1 MPLNGKKVE
10 ITLWNFL
17 KIFIHVL
24 HFENAPIEKIS
35 KKLFDFP
42 KLYYTLL
49 KDFIPPSPMF
59 NFIIH
64 NPPN

>member
-17 KIFIHVL
+17 KNFIHVL

-42 KLYYTLL
+42 KTLL
-49 KDFIPPSPMF
+49 HFFKRFYPTFPHVRF
-59 NFIIH
+59 H
-64 NPPN
+64 YT